1 MEEMISVK
9 EQMPPNQVE
18 VLLYDTAGYYR
29 TGYWHDG
36 LKRWCGRDVPQF
48 VVITHWC
55 HLPKRPWKSCNSAQN
70 SYFY

>member
-1 MEEMISVK
+1 MDEMISVNK
-9 EQMPPNQVE
+9 QMPPNQVE

-36 LKRWCGRDVPQF
+36 LKRWCGRDVPQYA
-48 VVITHWC
+48 VITHWC
-55 HLPKRPWKSCNSAQN
+55 HLPKRPEKQDDFAKN